1 MNANVKHELVGI
13 YAALYE
19 LPRTMERNGDSPWAV
34 RELERVR
41 DRVRDLLDEMD
52 QEEDHG

>member
-1 MNANVKHELVGI
+1 MVNLKHELVGI

-19 LPRTMERNGDSPWAV
+19 LPRTLERNGDCPWAV

-52 QEEDHG
+52 REEDHG

>member
-1 MNANVKHELVGI
+1 MNTNLRHELIGI

-19 LPRTMERNGDSPWAV
+19 LPRTMERNGESSWAV

-41 DRVRDLLDEMD
+41 DRVRALLDEMD
-52 QEEDHG
+52 REEDRG

>member
-1 MNANVKHELVGI
+1 MVNVKHELVEI
-13 YAALYE
+13 YATLYE
-19 LPRTMERNGDSPWAV
+19 LPKTLERNDDCPWAV